1 MKTIE
6 NATEPKERRKVAR
19 NKRKLFKTAAYP
31 KAPSDMVADWLAAGN
46 KIKVGPVRYA
56 VPSQQG
62 CK

>member
-1 MKTIE
+1 MMNETPEKGE
-6 NATEPKERRKVAR
+6 NQYTKARKRRKAM
-19 NKRKLFKTAAYP
+19 KAAPYP
-31 KAPSDMVADWLAAGN
+31 KAPSDMIADWLAAGN